1 MTQKPAVS
9 EIVIRPS
16 MKLIR
21 VAYTLVFAV
30 VFVCVLVY
38 ANSSA
43 VDSVPAWVAF
53 LPALLFLLPIQ
64 CHIRNR
70 FTLMAL
76 AGDKLR
82 YETGILSRSKRVIQL
97 TKVQDVRVEQTLVQR
112 MLRIGNL
119 SVETA
124 GETSLLTMRDVDEPD
139 AVTEEILRAAHGD
152 AGDRAKPQSR
162 L

>member
-1 MTQKPAVS
+1 MKQKPDVGQ
-9 EIVIRPS
+9 IVIRPS

-21 VAYTLVFAV
+21 VGYTV
-30 VFVCVLVY
+30 VFLFVFGCVLIY

-43 VDSVPAWVAF
+43 VERFPAWVAF
-53 LPALLFLLPIQ
+53 LPALLFLWPFRYHL
-64 CHIRNR
+64 RNR
-70 FTLMAL
+70 FTQMVL

-97 TKVQDVRVEQTLVQR
+97 TKVQDIRVEQSLAQR
-112 MLRIGNL
+112 MLRTGNL

-124 GETSLLTMRDVDEPD
+124 GETSQLTMQNVDDPD
-139 AVTEEILRAAHGD
+139 QVTEEILRAAHGD
-152 AGDRAKPQSR
+152 AGDRSKPQPK

>member
-1 MTQKPAVS
+1 MS

-21 VAYTLVFAV
+21 AGYTLVFAI
-30 VFVCVLVY
+30 VFVSVLVY

-43 VDSVPAWVAF
+43 AERYPAWVAF
-53 LPALLFLLPIQ
+53 LPALLFLWPIR
-64 CHIRNR
+64 CHLQNR

-82 YETGILSRSKRVIQL
+82 YETGILSRSKRTIQL
-97 TKVQDVRVEQTLVQR
+97 AKVQDVRVDQTLVQR
-112 MLRIGNL
+112 MLGTGNL

-124 GETSLLTMRDVDEPD
+124 GETSLLTMGNVDDPD
-139 AVTEEILRAAHGD
+139 RVTDAILRAAHPE
-152 AGDRAKPQSR
+152 AGDGAKPQPKS
-162 L
+162 